1 MEYLSN
7 IELYFCSA
15 VNFKEQIFLL
25 ENDEFRHATKVMR
38 NKIGDVIFVS
48 DGRGKIFEGIVED
61 IKKDNLQSK
70 IIKTYEYENTLKRFT
85 FCIPN
90 LKNPERFKFA
100 LEKCTELGIT
110 KFILF
115 NSEHTVS
122 KGFNL
127 ERLNKI
133 VLSAMKQC
141 LRAFLPK
148 IEVVNS
154 IIELNSFG
162 DEIILFHQFGST
174 KLSDY
179 KFDEH
184 KHYLMIFG
192 PEGGF
197 SEKEISELI
206 KPTTL
211 KLTDN
216 RLRTET
222 AIVTAASIISG
233 K

>member
-7 IELYFCSA
+7 KELYFCSS
-15 VNFKEQIFLL
+15 VNFEEQIFFL
-25 ENDEFRHATKVMR
+25 EDDEFHHAIKVMR
-38 NKIGDVIFVS
+38 NKKGDKVFAS
-48 DGRGKIFEGIVED
+48 DGKGKILEGFIED
-61 IKKDNLQSK
+61 IVKDNLKSK
-70 IIKTYEYENTLKRFT
+70 IIKTYEYKNELGNYI
-85 FCIPN
+85 FCMPN
-90 LKNPERFKFA
+90 LKNPERLKFA

-127 ERLNKI
+127 GRLNKI
-133 VLSAMKQC
+133 VLSAMKQS
-141 LRAFLPK
+141 LRAYLPK

-154 IIELNSFG
+154 ITELNSFG
-162 DEIILFHQFGST
+162 DEKVLFDQSGSI
-174 KLSDY
+174 KPSDY
-179 KFDEH
+179 KFD
-184 KHYLMIFG
+184 KHLNYLMIFG

-197 SEKEISELI
+197 SEKEISELNRSTI
-206 KPTTL
+206 L

-222 AIVTAASIISG
+222 AIIKAASLIS
-233 K
+233 

>member
-7 IELYFCSA
+7 IELYFCSV
-15 VNFKEQIFLL
+15 VNFEEQIFLL
-25 ENDEFRHATKVMR
+25 EQDEFSHAIKVMR
-38 NKIGDVIFVS
+38 NKLGDKIFAS
-48 DGRGKIFEGIVED
+48 DGTGKIYEGIIED
-61 IKKDNLQSK
+61 VKKDSLKSK
-70 IIKTYEYENTLKRFT
+70 IIKMYEYEDTLKRFT

-90 LKNPERFKFA
+90 LKNPERLKFA

-115 NSEHTVS
+115 NSTYTAS

-133 VLSAMKQC
+133 VLSAMKQS

-154 IIELNSFG
+154 LIELSSFENELVVF
-162 DEIILFHQFGST
+162 DQMATS
-174 KLSDY
+174 KLSDH
-179 KFDEH
+179 KFDEY
-184 KHYLMIFG
+184 KNYLMIFG

-197 SEKEISELI
+197 SEKEISELN
-206 KPTTL
+206 KPTSL
-211 KLTDN
+211 KLTEN
-216 RLRTET
+216 RLRAET
-222 AIVTAASIISG
+222 AIVKAASIIS
-233 K
+233 